1 MADDASTRFPFISLE
16 KALAKA
22 QQLFDGD
29 RAGKPMPV
37 VTAFELWGYSPKSS
51 GGFQTTGA
59 LKQYGLLEDEGSN
72 ADRKLKLT
80 GAARRYFLDERDEI
94 RADMIAAFALHPP
107 LFRWLWKKDRWSE
120 GIPADT
126 VARSHLKVER
136 NLNDQSARSLLTIFK
151 ENVQFAGLKPSANQD
166 TPLESA
172 AQTEPAHKRSVEAEL
187 AKAMVLE
194 TATAAVSAHASAAP
208 SPFLSPEGVAAIDA
222 RIVGGRVIINANV
235 DLKGLRKLRRQIA
248 MFEQMLSM
256 DDEDDEVG
264 TIEETQK
271 RFVG

>member
-29 RAGKPMPV
+29 RTGKPMPV

-94 RADMIAAFALHPP
+94 RAGMIADFALHPP

-166 TPLESA
+166 TPLESP
-172 AQTEPAHKRSVEAEL
+172 AQTEPAHKAPVETEPSQ
-187 AKAMVLE
+187 M
-194 TATAAVSAHASAAP
+194 TSTAASPMETLYSQAMPAASVAR
-208 SPFLSPEGVAAIDA
+208 EGAAIDA
-222 RIVGGRVIINANV
+222 RIVGDRVIINANV

-256 DDEDDEVG
+256 DDEDDDVE
-264 TIEETQK
+264 TIEDGQK
-271 RFVG
+271 RLIG